1 MLPDISTL
9 AQLQDLDAETH
20 RLQTRLAELPKLLQA
35 ERKSVE
41 DLKKRW
47 DASQASIAANDRE
60 RRRLE
65 GDIALRQT
73 KLTKLKKQIEQAAN
87 EQQVTAF
94 QHEIDFAV
102 SEISKAEDRILELM
116 EQAETLAVETKDHE
130 AAHASALKT
139 AIANF
144 KAAEQENKSGQATLG
159 LNAARHKELL
169 SGLPG
174 QMATLYER
182 LRKKYKSG
190 PIVAE
195 VVGGAC
201 EECQIDLRL
210 ACLQKIE
217 SEPDGFFLCEE
228 CGRVLHYNPTVK
240 AVEG

>member
-9 AQLQDLDAETH
+9 AQLQDLDTETH
-20 RLQTRLAELPKLLQA
+20 RLQLRLTELPKQLQA
-35 ERKSVE
+35 ERKTVE

-47 DASQASIAANDRE
+47 EASQAAMAANDRE
-60 RRRLE
+60 RRQLE

-73 KLTKLKKQIEQAAN
+73 KLAKLKKQIEQAAN

-139 AIANF
+139 AIANL
-144 KAAEQENKSGQATLG
+144 KAGEQEHKAGQASLAS
-159 LNAARHKELL
+159 NAVRHQELIAA
-169 SGLPG
+169 LPAP
-174 QMATLYER
+174 MATLYER

-190 PIVAE
+190 AIIAE
-195 VVGGAC
+195 VSGGAC
-201 EECQIDLRL
+201 EGCQIDLRL
-210 ACLQKIE
+210 AFLQKIE

-228 CGRVLHYNPTVK
+228 CGRVLHYNPPVK

>member
-9 AQLQDLDAETH
+9 ARLQDLDSETH

-47 DASQASIAANDRE
+47 EASQAAMAASDRE
-60 RRRLE
+60 RRQLE

-73 KLTKLKKQIEQAAN
+73 KLAKLKKQIEQAAN

-116 EQAETLAVETKDHE
+116 EQAETQAVETKNHE

-139 AIANF
+139 AIANL
-144 KAAEQENKSGQATLG
+144 KAGEQEHKAGQATLAS
-159 LNAARHKELL
+159 NATRHKELIAA
-169 SGLPG
+169 LPA
-174 QMATLYER
+174 QMAALYER

-190 PIVAE
+190 AIIAE
-195 VVGGAC
+195 VAGGAC

-210 ACLQKIE
+210 AFLQTIE
-217 SEPDGFFLCEE
+217 SEPDGLFLCEE
-228 CGRVLHYNPTVK
+228 CGRVLHYNPAVK